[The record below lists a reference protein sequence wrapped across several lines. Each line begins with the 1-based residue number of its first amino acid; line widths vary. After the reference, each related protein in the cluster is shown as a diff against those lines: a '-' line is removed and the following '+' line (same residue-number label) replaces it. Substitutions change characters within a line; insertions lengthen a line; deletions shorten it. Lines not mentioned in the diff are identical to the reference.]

1 MSVDVFMYGATREST
16 LARYGRTYGREF
28 AMAFEVTFRTV
39 QEVVT
44 EVRHQG
50 TEARGEPVMLAEA
63 VEFVRTRMD
72 ARGEGHDIH
81 NLPTLNGV
89 AYIGNVLFE
98 RILEDVKTMF
108 VPAHVRL
115 LRIFMD
121 RLPQHV
127 DCIRDANNI
136 KEDKSPFYGCAMDE
150 DILKDCERAGIVFP
164 EADAQAL
171 RDMFP
176 GW

>member
-1 MSVDVFMYGATREST
+1 
-16 LARYGRTYGREF
+16 
-28 AMAFEVTFRTV
+28 MAFEVTFRTV

-44 EVRHQG
+44 EVRNQG

-72 ARGEGHDIH
+72 VHGEGHDIH
-81 NLPTLNGV
+81 NLPMLNGV
-89 AYIGNVLFE
+89 TYIGNVLFE
-98 RILEDVKTMF
+98 RIIEDVKTMF

-115 LRIFMD
+115 LRIFME
-121 RLPQHV
+121 RLPEHV
-127 DCIRDANNI
+127 DCIRDGNNI
-136 KEDKSPFYGCAMDE
+136 REGKSAFYGCSMDT
-150 DILKDCERAGIVFP
+150 DILNDCDRAGIVFP
-164 EADAQAL
+164 EADRQAL